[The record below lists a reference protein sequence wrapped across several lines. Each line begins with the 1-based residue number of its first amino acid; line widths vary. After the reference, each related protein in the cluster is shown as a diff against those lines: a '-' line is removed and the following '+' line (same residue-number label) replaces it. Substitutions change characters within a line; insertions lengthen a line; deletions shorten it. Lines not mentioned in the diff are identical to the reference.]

1 MEYTTLDYLRAFGLT
16 IFAGLSTGIGGLVVF
31 RKKPINQ
38 HLISGSLGFSAGVM
52 IYISF
57 VEMLNNSFSTL
68 GKIYGSRGDLYTV
81 LAFFGG
87 IAFSMVIDF
96 LIPEAENP
104 HEMRGVEEVSYDP
117 HEEEQPAAAKVSV
130 IQRITKNKTGKTNG
144 GAKTASA
151 DNADNADTA
160 RGVDDTSNV
169 GSADKA
175 GKTSAA
181 ETNGDHHQHKSHDLT
196 RVGLVS
202 SLAIIVHNLPEGLA
216 TFVGALADPKLGFTI
231 AIAIAIH
238 NIPEGIAVAVP
249 LYAGTGDKWRAFLV
263 ALFSGL
269 AEPIGA
275 LIGFVFLRPFIS
287 DSLMGIIFAAIAGVM
302 VFISLDELL
311 PSAEKQG
318 EHHIVIAGLIAGMAV
333 MAFSLLLL

>member
-68 GKIYGSRGDLYTV
+68 GEIYGSRGDLYTV

-144 GAKTASA
+144 SAKTASA
-151 DNADNADTA
+151 DNANNAD
-160 RGVDDTSNV
+160 N
-169 GSADKA
+169 A
-175 GKTSAA
+175 GKTSAS
-181 ETNGDHHQHKSHDLT
+181 ETNGNHHQHKSHDLT